1 MNFELIGVL
10 IRLRYKLLWANTRT
24 RNGKIALFFAGYLLL
39 VMVIALFGAGGT
51 GAGMAAIRSGHGTQL
66 AGALLTG
73 IFMQGLLASVILGF
87 GMAAIFSETELRRY
101 PLRAPERR
109 LTRHFLG
116 IADPFWIL
124 FLVLDLGIAFGL
136 YLFGAGAF
144 WYGLLAV
151 LLLFVCNYIAA
162 RVLGMLVQR
171 LTSQKF
177 GSMLMLALVICVGML
192 PAMLQPVFKKYPAI
206 WEGVMGIWQ
215 ITPPAAAGVA
225 MTHLDFSALQALG
238 AIVLWTAALLA
249 ILVMLERRPPKA
261 AVVYATKVVWSDR
274 MDRLGAIFGPRN
286 GPLVAH
292 WLRFYWR
299 NNRFRTIYPLALPLA
314 AFLLYFFSRQ
324 KGMREYSG
332 GLLLPVA
339 LAVFGII
346 GFIGT
351 GQFAVN
357 QFGYVGG
364 GFRRFLLLP
373 TDSAAAFRAGSYTFV
388 SLSGALILPA
398 AVLWS
403 LFAPIPTS
411 ARLLAML
418 IGCSLFSLFLFHGVA
433 LWTSILGARRGNYK
447 QALGNDLSLA
457 GNVVVLGGTLGWL
470 FLPELV
476 ISGDPATLV
485 GNYWWVTPL
494 LAAAALIFYVVSLR
508 FTTSLFRARREELMA
523 LMEGKG

>member
-1 MNFELIGVL
+1 
-10 IRLRYKLLWANTRT
+10 
-24 RNGKIALFFAGYLLL
+24 
-39 VMVIALFGAGGT
+39 
-51 GAGMAAIRSGHGTQL
+51 
-66 AGALLTG
+66 
-73 IFMQGLLASVILGF
+73 
-87 GMAAIFSETELRRY
+87 
-101 PLRAPERR
+101 LRAAERR
-109 LTRHFLG
+109 VTRHFIG

-136 YLFGAGAF
+136 YLFGAGSF
-144 WYGLLAV
+144 WFGLVAV

-177 GSMLMLALVICVGML
+177 GAMIMLVLVICVGMV
-192 PAMLQPVFKKYPAI
+192 PALLQPVFKKHPAI
-206 WEGVMGIWQ
+206 LAGVKQVWQ
-215 ITPPAAAGVA
+215 TTPPAAAGVA
-225 MTHLDFSALQALG
+225 MTHLDVSGLQALG
-238 AIVLWTAALLA
+238 VVALWMAALAALLA
-249 ILVMLERRPPKA
+249 LLERRPPKA
-261 AVVYATKVVWSDR
+261 AVVHDTKVVVWEGRIDR
-274 MDRLGAIFGPRN
+274 MGALFGLKV

-314 AFLLYFFSRQ
+314 AFLLFFFSRQ
-324 KGMREYSG
+324 DAGHSAMG
-332 GLLLPVA
+332 GPLPMA
-339 LAVFGII
+339 LAIFGII

-373 TDSAAAFRAGSYTFV
+373 TDPAAAFRAGSYMFV

-398 AVLWS
+398 AVLWT
-403 LFAPIPTS
+403 LFGTIPPTAP
-411 ARLLAML
+411 LLAML
-418 IGCSLFSLFLFHGVA
+418 VGCSVMSLFLFHGVA
-433 LWTSILGARRGNYK
+433 LWTSILGARRGHYK

-470 FLPELV
+470 FLPQLV
-476 ISGDPATLV
+476 VRGDSPALV
-485 GNYWWVTPL
+485 RNFWWVTPL
-494 LAAAALIFYVVSLR
+494 LAVAALIFYTVSLR
-508 FTTSLFRARREELMA
+508 LTTSLFRARREELMA